1 MAHYRNRNERTQA
14 FCEENILKKVI
25 EYMVNDEQFE
35 VLIKSDFLNEKHK
48 PVILGRKGNIL
59 RQVVVVGLPFML
71 PSIRLSDNRKE
82 KLNDDQLTNLA
93 QVNLS
98 KVIFEL
104 ISQKSQNEDLEI
116 GLGLPK
122 FQAYLDL
129 LNKIK
134 FLREEMEIYCYLV
147 DENGQVRLIL
157 PQENVSENSVKE
169 TSISS
174 LVNKIKRIFM
184 FTKRCESSN
193 HIFYQ
198 RNKQKFPTIYD
209 AFEQLIKNRRP
220 LYILDNALIY
230 DLTKDKSVNLKAYV
244 YFDALKKS
252 YKLLPKESVRKCMNT
267 LIDYIFNQFRRTAS
281 ITECLEICNATE
293 EAFITCI
300 VLLYKK
306 GVISLK
312 NQRGKTYI
320 RLRLGYNYLR
330 ALGFDIKK
338 GRKPIVYRCSQS
350 SGILFL
356 NSEHKQI
363 FNKIVEEEKRRMR
376 LFREG

>member
-1 MAHYRNRNERTQA
+1 
-14 FCEENILKKVI
+14 
-25 EYMVNDEQFE
+25 
-35 VLIKSDFLNEKHK
+35 
-48 PVILGRKGNIL
+48 
-59 RQVVVVGLPFML
+59 
-71 PSIRLSDNRKE
+71 
-82 KLNDDQLTNLA
+82 
-93 QVNLS
+93 
-98 KVIFEL
+98 
-104 ISQKSQNEDLEI
+104 
-116 GLGLPK
+116 
-122 FQAYLDL
+122 
-129 LNKIK
+129 IK

-193 HIFYQ
+193 NIFYQ
-198 RNKQKFPTIYD
+198 RHKQKFPTIYD

-293 EAFITCI
+293 ETFITCI

-312 NQRGKTYI
+312 NQSGKTYI

-338 GRKPIVYRCSQS
+338 RTPKPMYKTVPAGSIYYFEILDEKTSQEAFNLINKKAIS
-350 SGILFL
+350 ELYGEQGFGIAF
-356 NSEHKQI
+356 
-363 FNKIVEEEKRRMR
+363 V
-376 LFREG
+376 GVGD